1 MSDLKR
7 IEEGDIALDEDKKS
21 GLKKPRRFRVILHND
36 DYTTMEFVVQ
46 ILESIF
52 HKAPAEAAQIMLAV
66 HKKGQGIAGTYSREV
81 AETKV
86 EQVRVAA
93 TQEGFPLQAS
103 SEPA

>member
-7 IEEGDIALDEDKKS
+7 IEEGDVALDEDKKS
-21 GLKKPRRFRVILHND
+21 GTKKPRRFRVILHND
-36 DYTTMEFVVQ
+36 DYTTMEFVVE
-46 ILESIF
+46 ILENIF

-66 HKKGQGIAGTYSREV
+66 HKKGQGTAGTYSREV

-86 EQVRVAA
+86 EQVRTAA

-103 SEPA
+103 FEPA